1 MNAMSLIRTVSAG
14 LVIITT
20 LAAHAQWSQFNHP
33 GYQSIFSITTS
44 PGAIHMVSYPNGVI
58 TSTDGGAN
66 WNPTSTGL
74 PAGTQVESVFY
85 NGNVLL
91 AGTHSG
97 VYKSTNGGA
106 SWALS
111 NTGLP
116 ASSSNNFPKR
126 FFRFGTTT
134 FAVFKGPVGS
144 NTGGVWRS
152 TDDGTNW
159 FSGNGGLSSNMTIYQ
174 LANVNAKIWAATN
187 AGLTSTNDLGLNW
200 TTDGSSLFACYAV
213 QGDATRMVII
223 STFGYR
229 YRTYSGGSWQAW
241 QNATGAPANPT
252 AGELILYDGKYWAS
266 TGASPSD
273 VLRSTNNG
281 QSWSSYATNIDALD
295 QITQYG
301 FHAGGTTLY
310 LGTLTHL
317 YGHSGTTTSL
327 EEPVAAQLPAPYPTL
342 FTDHFTVD
350 LSGLAGNLTIVLID
364 ATGKEAARHGRLNK
378 GLVTLNR
385 AGLQPGAYRV
395 MLLNGS
401 EGSASLLGT
410 VIAQ

>member
-1 MNAMSLIRTVSAG
+1 MSLIRYAFAVLPLVLFSA
-14 LVIITT
+14 VE
-20 LAAHAQWSQFNHP
+20 AQWTQYNHP

-44 PGAIHMVSYPNGVI
+44 PGSIHMVSYPNGVI
-58 TSTDGGAN
+58 TSTNAGAN
-66 WNPTSTGL
+66 WSASNTGL
-74 PAGTQVESVFY
+74 PAGTQVEAVFY

-106 SWALS
+106 SWSLS
-111 NTGLP
+111 STGLP
-116 ASSSNNFPKR
+116 ASSSSNFPKK
-126 FFRFGTTT
+126 FFRFGGTT

-152 TDDGTNW
+152 TDDGASW
-159 FSGNGGLSSNMTIYQ
+159 FSGNGGLSSNMTVYQ
-174 LANVNAKIWAATN
+174 LANVNARIWAATN
-187 AGLTSTNDLGLNW
+187 TGLSSTGDLGINW
-200 TTDGSSLFACYAV
+200 TSDASSNFACYAV

-229 YRTYSGGSWQAW
+229 YRTYSAGSWQAW

-252 AGELILYDGKYWAS
+252 SGELILYDGKYWAC

-281 QSWSSYATNIDALD
+281 QSWSSYAANIDALD

-327 EEPVAAQLPAPYPTL
+327 EETVSTPLPAPYPTL
-342 FTDHFTVD
+342 FSEHFMVD
-350 LSGLAGNLTIVLID
+350 LTGIQGNLSIVLLD
-364 ATGKEAARHGRLNK
+364 ASGKEVASHVRLNK

-385 AGLQPGAYRV
+385 DGLRSGAYWV
-395 MLLNGS
+395 MLLNSSVGS
-401 EGSASLLGT
+401 VSLLGT

>member
-1 MNAMSLIRTVSAG
+1 MKAMSLNRLVLATLTVA
-14 LVIITT
+14 
-20 LAAHAQWSQFNHP
+20 LASYSQAQWSQFTHP
-33 GYQSIFSITTS
+33 GYQSIFSVTTS

-58 TSTDGGAN
+58 TSTNGGAN
-66 WNPTSTGL
+66 WTPTSSGL
-74 PAGTQVESVFY
+74 PAGTEVEAVFY

-106 SWALS
+106 SWSLS

-116 ASSSNNFPKR
+116 SSSSTNFARK
-126 FFRFGTTT
+126 FFKFGTTT

-152 TDDGTNW
+152 TDDGTSW

-174 LANVNAKIWAATN
+174 LANVNARIWAATN
-187 AGLTSTNDLGLNW
+187 AGLTSTSDLGLNW
-200 TTDGSSLFACYAV
+200 TSDAASNFACYAI

-229 YRTYSGGSWQAW
+229 YRTYSGGNWGAW
-241 QNATGAPANPT
+241 QNATGAPANPSS
-252 AGELILYDGKYWAS
+252 GELILYDGKYWAS

-317 YGHSGTTTSL
+317 YGHSGTTTAL
-327 EEPVAAQLPAPYPTL
+327 EDGIVGESPVPYPTV
-342 FTDHFTVD
+342 FTDHFNVD
-350 LSGLAGNLTIVLID
+350 LSGVQGNPIIIMLD
-364 ATGKEAARHGRLNK
+364 ASGREVARHTRLPRGVTSIGRGALN
-378 GLVTLNR
+378 
-385 AGLQPGAYRV
+385 PGAYRV
-395 MLLNGS
+395 MLLADTK
-401 EGSASLLGT
+401 EPSLLGT

>member
-1 MNAMSLIRTVSAG
+1 MNLIRYAFAS
-14 LVIITT
+14 
-20 LAAHAQWSQFNHP
+20 LALATSMAALAQWSQFAHP
-33 GYQSIFSITTS
+33 GYQSIFSVTTS

-58 TSTDGGAN
+58 TSTNGGAN

-74 PAGTQVESVFY
+74 PAGTQVEAVFY

-97 VYKSTNGGA
+97 VYKSTNAGA
-106 SWALS
+106 SWTLS

-116 ASSSNNFPKR
+116 ASNSSNFPRR
-126 FFRFGTTT
+126 FFKFGTTT

-152 TDDGTNW
+152 TDDGASW

-187 AGLTSTNDLGLNW
+187 AGLTSTSDLGLNW
-200 TTDGSSLFACYAV
+200 TIDGASNFACYAI

-229 YRTYSGGSWQAW
+229 YRTYSGSSWSAW

-266 TGASPSD
+266 TAASPSD

-281 QSWSSYATNIDALD
+281 QSWSSYSTNIDALD

-327 EEPVAAQLPAPYPTL
+327 EEVTSTELPIPFPTL
-342 FTDHFTVD
+342 FTDHFNVD
-350 LSGLAGNLTIVLID
+350 LSDVNGNVTIVLLD
-364 ATGKEAARHGRLNK
+364 ASGKEVARHAKLQR
-378 GLVTLNR
+378 GLVSINR
-385 AGLQPGAYRV
+385 GGLTPGAYRV
-395 MLLNGS
+395 MLLDDSNGS
-401 EGSASLLGT
+401 SLLGT